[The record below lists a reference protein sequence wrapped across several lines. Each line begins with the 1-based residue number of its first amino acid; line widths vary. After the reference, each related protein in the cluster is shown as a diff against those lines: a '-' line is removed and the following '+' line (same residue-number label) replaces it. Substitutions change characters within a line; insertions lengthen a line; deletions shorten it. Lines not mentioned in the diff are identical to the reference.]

1 MKRYLF
7 SYGTLIPHHAPAE
20 VASTVKL
27 LRRVGRGSV
36 RGRLYDLGDYPGAV
50 LSRTGPVIAGQVF
63 ELPEDPDVLRRLDE
77 YEGFD
82 PSHPQG
88 SLFVRMKWPVT
99 LRNGKK
105 MSCWVYAYNRRPN
118 RARTIT
124 GGDYSK
130 QRKQRNR

>member
-1 MKRYLF
+1 NKP
-7 SYGTLIPHHAPAE
+7 S
-20 VASTVKL
+20 STRAVPSFPTRRSSDLVKL

-82 PSHPQG
+82 PSHPEA

-105 MSCWVYAYNRRPN
+105 MSCWVYAYNR
-118 RARTIT
+118 
-124 GGDYSK
+124 
-130 QRKQRNR
+130 